1 MTRRHP
7 RSGLA
12 VALLGCVLAVAAG
25 AGCLCGPKTG
35 GVVAEGGRLMVEEPS
50 FAKNVSLMVHAPVRT
65 EDGFLHAQATIKNR
79 NRTDFR
85 CQYQFVWF
93 DEAGMAM
100 KHARTPWR
108 PLVLHGRETKE
119 LDAVAPFAGAH
130 DFRLEVRPAD

>member
-1 MTRRHP
+1 MRRHP
-7 RSGLA
+7 RSGFAIA
-12 VALLGCVLAVAAG
+12 VLGFVLAVAAG
-25 AGCLCGPKTG
+25 SGCLRGPKTG
-35 GVVAEGGRLMVEEPS
+35 GVVVEGGRLMIEEPS
-50 FAKNVSLMVHAPVRT
+50 FAQNVSIMAHPPVRT
-65 EDGFLHAQATIKNR
+65 EEGSLHAQATIKNW

-119 LDAVAPFAGAH
+119 VDAVAPIAGAH
-130 DFRLEVRPAD
+130 DFRLAIRPAD